1 LSKTELKSSGNG
13 RFKFALHIAGRYLF
27 SKKSH
32 NAINVI
38 SGISAIG
45 VAIGTMALIVV
56 LSVFNGLE
64 SLFSG
69 LFSSIDPHLKIT
81 LNEGKIM
88 DVSTS
93 EFRKIKKLEGVA
105 HFTEVIEENALLKFK
120 EKQMPVVVKGVSEEF
135 NKMNSIDSIL
145 FDGKFVL
152 FDGAF
157 ERSVPGVGIA
167 NTLGLGAHFIDP
179 LFIYAPKRTA
189 TINMVRPESSFNE
202 AATFVS
208 GVFSVQQNEYDNKFV
223 FVSLNLAR
231 TLFEYKKTEVSSV
244 EIGLNE
250 MADVAAVKSAISLL
264 LGDKFNVKD
273 RYEQQES
280 YFNIMR
286 IEKWMTFLI
295 LAFIVLIAS
304 FNIIGSLSMLII
316 EKSDDIVV
324 LRNLGADQSLI
335 KLIFLF
341 EGWMISIIG
350 AIVGLV
356 LGAGL
361 AFIQEKIGIFKL
373 GPGFIIENYPSV
385 TQFSDI
391 ILVFLTVTILGFLS
405 AWYPAKYINIKNR

>member
-1 LSKTELKSSGNG
+1 
-13 RFKFALHIAGRYLF
+13 
-27 SKKSH
+27 
-32 NAINVI
+32 
-38 SGISAIG
+38 
-45 VAIGTMALIVV
+45 
-56 LSVFNGLE
+56 
-64 SLFSG
+64 
-69 LFSSIDPHLKIT
+69 
-81 LNEGKIM
+81 
-88 DVSTS
+88 
-93 EFRKIKKLEGVA
+93 
-105 HFTEVIEENALLKFK
+105 
-120 EKQMPVVVKGVSEEF
+120 
-135 NKMNSIDSIL
+135 
-145 FDGKFVL
+145 
-152 FDGAF
+152 
-157 ERSVPGVGIA
+157 
-167 NTLGLGAHFIDP
+167 
-179 LFIYAPKRTA
+179 
-189 TINMVRPESSFNE
+189 
-202 AATFVS
+202 
-208 GVFSVQQNEYDNKFV
+208 
-223 FVSLNLAR
+223 
-231 TLFEYKKTEVSSV
+231 
-244 EIGLNE
+244 
-250 MADVAAVKSAISLL
+250 
-264 LGDKFNVKD
+264 
-273 RYEQQES
+273 
-280 YFNIMR
+280 MR